1 MLCTA
6 MKNSNFMVMQVSVI
20 RVIIWLGAQNIMDT
34 CNECIFT
41 FYSFVQIQSI
51 AVLWVFFHQS
61 TMYLTWLLL
70 WHLWEIW
77 APTICSIRCNTTGLE
92 YHNCNQLLPIASVN
106 QSLKILQLQTV
117 VKLVT
122 SDVYPDVLS
131 NMKGYNYTIATL
143 QYFPF
148 VWKRNGEYDGIE
160 VKLTKFLARRFK
172 FK

>member
-1 MLCTA
+1 M
-6 MKNSNFMVMQVSVI
+6 
-20 RVIIWLGAQNIMDT
+20 
-34 CNECIFT
+34 
-41 FYSFVQIQSI
+41 
-51 AVLWVFFHQS
+51 
-61 TMYLTWLLL
+61 
-70 WHLWEIW
+70 
-77 APTICSIRCNTTGLE
+77 
-92 YHNCNQLLPIASVN
+92 PIASVN
-106 QSLKILQLQTV
+106 QPLKILQLQTV
-117 VKLVT
+117 VKLVM